1 LVARS
6 GKAFGFLSLGF
17 IVAEPFA
24 HGNGFNAC
32 TEHKPM
38 YLIVIAWTYVT
49 LMMAV
54 AEATSPNGTV
64 LGAVITFALYGML
77 PMGILVYILGTPS
90 RKRAIKAREAAEQ
103 AAYDAEQAAAAASAT
118 ASAAPD
124 AGGEAPASAE
134 SPTVAAVRKEP

>member
-1 LVARS
+1 
-6 GKAFGFLSLGF
+6 
-17 IVAEPFA
+17 
-24 HGNGFNAC
+24 
-32 TEHKPM
+32 M

-103 AAYDAEQAAAAASAT
+103 AAYDAEQAAATAT
-118 ASAAPD
+118 GSAAPD
-124 AGGEAPASAE
+124 AGGKAPASAE
-134 SPTVAAVRKEP
+134 GPTVAAVRKEP

>member
-1 LVARS
+1 
-6 GKAFGFLSLGF
+6 
-17 IVAEPFA
+17 
-24 HGNGFNAC
+24 
-32 TEHKPM
+32 M

-103 AAYDAEQAAAAASAT
+103 AAYDAEQAAAAAAAAAAATATATAT

-134 SPTVAAVRKEP
+134 GPTVAAVRKEP

>member
-1 LVARS
+1 
-6 GKAFGFLSLGF
+6 
-17 IVAEPFA
+17 
-24 HGNGFNAC
+24 
-32 TEHKPM
+32 M

-103 AAYDAEQAAAAASAT
+103 AAYDAEQAAAATTAT

-124 AGGEAPASAE
+124 TGGEAPASAE
-134 SPTVAAVRKEP
+134 GSTVAAVRKEP

>member
-1 LVARS
+1 
-6 GKAFGFLSLGF
+6 
-17 IVAEPFA
+17 
-24 HGNGFNAC
+24 
-32 TEHKPM
+32 M

-64 LGAVITFALYGML
+64 LGAVITFALYGLL

-103 AAYDAEQAAAAASAT
+103 AAYDAGQAAAAAAT
-118 ASAAPD
+118 SPELLGSAAPD
-124 AGGEAPASAE
+124 AGGEAPATAEGSA
-134 SPTVAAVRKEP
+134 VAAVRKEP

>member
-1 LVARS
+1 
-6 GKAFGFLSLGF
+6 
-17 IVAEPFA
+17 
-24 HGNGFNAC
+24 
-32 TEHKPM
+32 M

-103 AAYDAEQAAAAASAT
+103 AAYDAEQAATTAT

-134 SPTVAAVRKEP
+134 GSTVAAVRKEP